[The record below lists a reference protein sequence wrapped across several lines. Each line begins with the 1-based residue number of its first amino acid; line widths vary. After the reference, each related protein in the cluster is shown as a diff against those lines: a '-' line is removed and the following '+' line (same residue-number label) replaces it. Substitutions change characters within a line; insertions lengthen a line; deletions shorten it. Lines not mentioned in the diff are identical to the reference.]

1 MENYK
6 ISEEA
11 DEDLR
16 HLFRYGILT
25 FGLNA
30 ASLYYDGLI
39 ERFEKLAENPYLFR
53 AVEDIREGYRRSVY
67 RSHSIYYRV
76 GGEYVEVMRILS
88 KQDTKTLLQEQ

>member
-1 MENYK
+1 MANYK

-16 HLFRYGILT
+16 H
-25 FGLNA
+25 
-30 ASLYYDGLI
+30 
-39 ERFEKLAENPYLFR
+39 LFR

-76 GGEYVEVMRILS
+76 EGDYVEVMRILS